1 MTIRGVRVPKG
12 TTLMVM
18 PQAIQLNPR
27 VWGDDVDS
35 FDPDRWTRGVVDA
48 HAFAAFLHGP
58 RQCIGRV
65 FSMLE
70 FKIILI
76 EAVNRFAFDGL
87 ETDDRVVLINPSPL
101 LRPKGGMKVRVSRLA

>member
-1 MTIRGVRVPKG
+1 MI
-12 TTLMVM
+12 M

-27 VWGDDVDS
+27 IFGDDVDC
-35 FDPDRWTRGVVDA
+35 FNPDRWTRQSLDA

-76 EAVNRFAFDGL
+76 EIISKFSFDSL
-87 ETDDRVVLINPSPL
+87 ETDEVVLINPSPL
-101 LRPKGGMKVRVSRLA
+101 LRPKGGMKVKVSRLA